1 MEIVA
6 RKNEIE
12 LLDSIVGGVTMDE
25 PALLGKREER
35 ATSFC

>member
-12 LLDSIVGGVTMDE
+12 LLDSIVGGVTMDG
-25 PALLGKREER
+25 PALLGKGEER
-35 ATSFC
+35 AASFC